1 MFLVL
6 LFKFIFNCFRANF
19 PILVQFSKLT
29 ACVTCIDNTYN
40 VDVCTDSSKLIYG
53 ELKTHK
59 YTCKFVPSP
68 NDVGKEITVSLT
80 LTFYRLQLLYWIVIE
95 LLK

>member
-1 MFLVL
+1 MYTIL
-6 LFKFIFNCFRANF
+6 LLKYTFNCCRANF

-53 ELKTHK
+53 ELKTYK
-59 YTCKFVPSP
+59 YNCKFVPTP
-68 NDVGKEITVSLT
+68 NDVGKEITVSIT
-80 LTFYRLQLLYWIVIE
+80 TVSNISYCF
-95 LLK
+95 K